1 MLITIMFAIIGAMIH
16 PGPIYW
22 IVFGLYALY
31 KACEILYD
39 SYEDEE
45 KENEQ

>member
-1 MLITIMFAIIGAMIH
+1 MLTSIMFAIIGAMLH

-22 IVFGLYALY
+22 VVFGLYALY
-31 KACEILYD
+31 QACEILYD
-39 SYEDEE
+39 SYEE